1 MTRHRTTS
9 AGALALVVG
18 LSLATAG
25 CGKYSWSKLVAQKSY
40 KDANALYGAS
50 DWKGAAAKY
59 EEALN
64 SDPDKVEIFFY
75 VGNSY
80 DNHVQSQPARRAG
93 KRREHPQGDCLL
105 REGRRAR
112 PETGD
117 EEAGAPVPRLGV
129 RP

>member
-9 AGALALVVG
+9 AGAIALVLG

-59 EEALN
+59 EEALK
-64 SDPDKVEIFFY
+64 SDPEKVEIFFY
-75 VGNSY
+75 LGNSY
-80 DNHVQSQPARRAG
+80 DNMFKASRARRAG
-93 KRREHPQGDCLL
+93 KRREHPEGHFLL
-105 REGRRAR
+105 REVGRAATRNR
-112 PETGD
+112 
-117 EEAGAPVPRLGV
+117 R
-129 RP
+129 

>member
-9 AGALALVVG
+9 AGAIALVVG

-59 EEALN
+59 EEALK
-64 SDPDKVEIFFY
+64 SDPEKFEIFFY
-75 VGNSY
+75 LGNSY
-80 DNHVQSQPARRAG
+80 DNMFKVSRLGEPENDANIHKAIS
-93 KRREHPQGDCLL
+93 LL
-105 REGRRAR
+105 REVGRAG
-112 PETGD
+112 PQTGD